1 MDDDDDEAI
10 QWVTK
15 DDILDPILIENFE
28 KDRRDA
34 AMAKKTKK

>member
-1 MDDDDDEAI
+1 MDDDDDDAI

-28 KDRRDA
+28 KEKSA
-34 AMAKKTKK
+34 AVARKTKK

>member
-1 MDDDDDEAI
+1 MDDDDDGAI

-28 KDRRDA
+28 KERRDA
-34 AMAKKTKK
+34 KKSKK